1 VPPVYD
7 GLKQDEQQQRPNG
20 YSVGVEQS
28 YAPQSGVQSYAN
40 DGQSGVQSYANNG
53 QSGVQSYAN
62 DGQNGVQSYANNGQ
76 SGVQSYAN
84 DGQSGVQ
91 SYANDG
97 QSGVQSYANNGQSGV
112 QSYANDGQSGV
123 QSYANNGQSVN
134 YDAEKEKNSDSYN
147 DRDNYS
153 AEGYDQGSNGQ
164 KYSREKNNFVSDE
177 DNSYSGSNENDKT
190 YNRGAISERKPIIG
204 ENYRPGNYRNQFNAI
219 EPKYNSERG
228 PAYQRGS
235 QLLKQ
240 QEFEYGFIPL
250 NEENLKQMGGYGPEG
265 YGQNRGPRNYGNRG
279 KQEEDYVEEGP
290 RYGAGN
296 GAYGSGNSGD
306 LRRPHFG
313 NGGDGPRG
321 EVSYGGDG
329 YRGPAG
335 GDGYRGPAGG
345 HGKRLQGISG
355 YRKPAFERPSYD
367 KSVEDNDGYL
377 KNYGNMAN
385 DEEDKDLD
393 NEDTD
398 YGKNISHNNNSD
410 DNKLP
415 YDCYPWNCNPW
426 YSVSPN
432 SPYNSVG
439 AAYKGHDGGLPPGAS
454 YNPRDVGLDES
465 VIAQLN
471 LDTMRRPIAP
481 SMVAPPYGGGHGAH
495 VSPSLDI
502 PYSGSGPFP
511 SFNGIGGHS
520 PPVRPI
526 RPRVPYSA
534 TGQGFRSQYGY
545 RAAASEPVG
554 TQIAPNSNNPVLSNL
569 LNLNPIKGFRS
580 LMSYL
585 TGGING

>member
-1 VPPVYD
+1 MPPVYD

-20 YSVGVEQS
+20 YSVSVEQSGVEQNGAQH

-40 DGQSGVQSYANNG
+40 DGQN
-53 QSGVQSYAN
+53 
-62 DGQNGVQSYANNGQ
+62 
-76 SGVQSYAN
+76 
-84 DGQSGVQ
+84 
-91 SYANDG
+91 
-97 QSGVQSYANNGQSGV
+97 
-112 QSYANDGQSGV
+112 
-123 QSYANNGQSVN
+123 VN
-134 YDAEKEKNSDSYN
+134 YGAEKEKNSHSYN
-147 DRDNYS
+147 DREHDS
-153 AEGYDQGSNGQ
+153 AEGYDQGSNEQ
-164 KYSREKNNFVSDE
+164 KYSREKNNFASDE

-190 YNRGAISERKPIIG
+190 YNRGAISEQKPMIG
-204 ENYRPGNYRNQFNAI
+204 ENYRPGGYRNQINAI
-219 EPKYNSERG
+219 EPKYNPERG
-228 PAYQRGS
+228 PAYQRGP

-250 NEENLKQMGGYGPEG
+250 NEENFKQTGGYGPEG

-296 GAYGSGNSGD
+296 GAYGRGNSGD

-313 NGGDGPRG
+313 NGGETVGQMYVRDNGGDGPHG
-321 EVSYGGDG
+321 EVNYGGDG
-329 YRGPAG
+329 YRGPTGGDGYRGPAGGDGYRGPAGGDGYRGPDG

-355 YRKPAFERPSYD
+355 YRKPAFDRPSYD
-367 KSVEDNDGYL
+367 KSVEDNAGYL
-377 KNYGNMAN
+377 KDYGNMAN

-398 YGKNISHNNNSD
+398 YGKNISH
-410 DNKLP
+410 DNKLA

-439 AAYKGHDGGLPPGAS
+439 AAYKGHDSGLPPGAS

-471 LDTMRRPIAP
+471 LDSMRRPIAP
-481 SMVAPPYGGGHGAH
+481 SMIAPPYGGGHGAH
-495 VSPSLDI
+495 ASPALDI

-520 PPVRPI
+520 SPVRARPI

-554 TQIAPNSNNPVLSNL
+554 AQIAPNSNNPVLSNL

>member
-1 VPPVYD
+1 MPPVYD

-40 DGQSGVQSYANNG
+40 DGQS
-53 QSGVQSYAN
+53 
-62 DGQNGVQSYANNGQ
+62 
-76 SGVQSYAN
+76 
-84 DGQSGVQ
+84 
-91 SYANDG
+91 
-97 QSGVQSYANNGQSGV
+97 
-112 QSYANDGQSGV
+112 
-123 QSYANNGQSVN
+123 VN
-134 YDAEKEKNSDSYN
+134 YGAEKEKNSDSYN
-147 DRDNYS
+147 DRDNYSAEHDS

-164 KYSREKNNFVSDE
+164 KYSREKNNFASDE

-190 YNRGAISERKPIIG
+190 YNRGAISERKPMIG
-204 ENYRPGNYRNQFNAI
+204 ENYRPGGYRNQLNAI
-219 EPKYNSERG
+219 EHKYNPERG

-235 QLLKQ
+235 QFLKQ
-240 QEFEYGFIPL
+240 QEFEYGFMPL
-250 NEENLKQMGGYGPEG
+250 NEENLKQMGGYGPQG
-265 YGQNRGPRNYGNRG
+265 YGQNRGPRNYGNKG
-279 KQEEDYVEEGP
+279 KQEEDYIEEGP

-296 GAYGSGNSGD
+296 GAGNGAYGSGNGGD

-313 NGGDGPRG
+313 NGGETVGQMYGRGNGGDRPHG

-329 YRGPAG
+329 YRGPV
-335 GDGYRGPAGG
+335 GG

-367 KSVEDNDGYL
+367 KSVEDNAGYL
-377 KNYGNMAN
+377 KDYGNVAN

-398 YGKNISHNNNSD
+398 YGKNISHNNNSN
-410 DNKLP
+410 DNKLA

-439 AAYKGHDGGLPPGAS
+439 AAYKGHDSGLPPGAS

-465 VIAQLN
+465 VLAQLN
-471 LDTMRRPIAP
+471 LDPIRRPIAP
-481 SMVAPPYGGGHGAH
+481 SMIAPPYGGGQGAH
-495 VSPSLDI
+495 VSPTLDI

-520 PPVRPI
+520 SPLRARPI
-526 RPRVPYSA
+526 RPRIPYSA

-554 TQIAPNSNNPVLSNL
+554 AQIAPNSNNPVLSNL